1 MNKTKNKNI
10 QGMYKKLKCYPTN
23 KAAKEV
29 IDPHKLS
36 SGHIYEHV
44 YEQGPMLTH
53 KQIHAKQKYL
63 QT

>member
-1 MNKTKNKNI
+1 
-10 QGMYKKLKCYPTN
+10 MYKKLKCYPTN

-44 YEQGPMLTH
+44 YKQAPMLTH